1 MNKTIP
7 FGTHNIGYH
16 FIIKLNMNLTFEDAE
31 KIRKQFG
38 FTVLPTSRKRAQLH
52 RIEGVVSWRDD
63 NTVFLLHKFFEFKKE
78 CKVNAQ
84 IEKLANKK
92 ANLLDSA
99 IHAVNIHADLNDL
112 PW

>member
-7 FGTHNIGYH
+7 FGTHNIGSYL
-16 FIIKLNMNLTFEDAE
+16 IIKLNMNLTFEDAE
-31 KIRKQFG
+31 KIRNKFG

-52 RIEGVVSWRDD
+52 RVEGVVSHKDE
-63 NTVFLLHKFFEFKKE
+63 NSGFLLHEFFQFKEE
-78 CKVNAQ
+78 CKINAHM
-84 IEKLANKK
+84 EKLANKK

>member
-7 FGTHNIGYH
+7 FGTHNIGSYV
-16 FIIKLNMNLTFEDAE
+16 IIKLNMNLTFEDAE

-52 RIEGVVSWRDD
+52 RIEGVVSWRND
-63 NTVFLLHKFFEFKKE
+63 NTAFLLNKFFEFKKE

-92 ANLLDSA
+92 ADLLDSA
-99 IHAVNIHADLNDL
+99 LGATNMHVDLNDL
-112 PW
+112 AW